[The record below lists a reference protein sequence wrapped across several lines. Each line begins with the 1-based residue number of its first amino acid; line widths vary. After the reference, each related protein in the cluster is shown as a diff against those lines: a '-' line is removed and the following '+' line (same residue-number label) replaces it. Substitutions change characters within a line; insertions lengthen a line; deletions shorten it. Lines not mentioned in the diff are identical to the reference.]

1 MSDYMTLGVSFTMLI
16 ACAIGIDSINKANAA
31 NKKNKNVKGA
41 RMAAVTKSN
50 KRFLVLLLLI
60 AIAGILFSGFRI
72 AKSKGAVNIAKAK
85 FNQFKAARAAGPAAP
100 VAPGPGPAPA
110 AGTPAAVMQPN
121 PVAPAV

>member
-16 ACAIGIDSINKANAA
+16 ACAIGIDSINKAQAA
-31 NKKNKNVKGA
+31 NAKNKSVKGA
-41 RMAAVTKSN
+41 KLAAVRKSN

-60 AIAGILFSGFRI
+60 AIAGILFSGYKI
-72 AKSKGAVNIAKAK
+72 AQSKGAVNMAKARYNA
-85 FNQFKAARAAGPAAP
+85 FRAARSAPVAP

-110 AGTPAAVMQPN
+110 AGTPAAIMQPN